1 MIISLLSAPRSVKRA
16 ISLAYDVMVIPLT
29 IYASIAFR
37 IGDLFNP
44 LQAPLLSVTAL
55 TTAITILCF
64 IKFGL
69 YRAIL
74 RFMAHQAVIT
84 VVFCTLISAIALV
97 ITAYFTQLT
106 IAVSGLNSP
115 IDLPRSTPFIYYCL
129 ALIALGTPRML
140 IRSVVHLFLNTH
152 GRKRGKARTPI
163 IIYGAGHSGYQI
175 AASLIQSRSYDVIAF
190 IDDDDKLRNT
200 TVRGITVHS
209 SKEAKHLV
217 DLYNVQ
223 TILLAL
229 GATTKANRRH
239 IVEKLTPLGVRLQT
253 IPTVEDLVYGALQDE
268 DIRDVEIE
276 DLLGR
281 DPIPPRQDLLDKCIR
296 NQVVMV
302 TGAGGSIGSEL
313 CRQIAPEL
321 PSTLLLFEQ
330 SEYALYRIE
339 QELTQSFPDLHVVA
353 VLGSTLNTTQLT
365 QLFKNYR
372 VNTIYHAAAYKH
384 VPLVE
389 QNLIEGVRNNV
400 IGTWRCL
407 KAAVSCKVTNFVL
420 ISTDK
425 AVRPT
430 NVMGATKR
438 VAELLLQGYASN
450 KHTTQLCMVRF
461 GNVLGSSGSVVPL
474 FKQQI
479 QNGGPI
485 TVTHKNITRYFMT
498 IPEAAQLVI
507 QASAMAKGGDIFVL
521 DMGEP
526 VRIWDLAERMVR
538 MSGLTV
544 RSSVNPSGDIEI
556 KQIGLRP
563 GEKLYEELLVSN
575 QVMGTEHPLIMRA
588 HEHHLSWNE
597 TLRLMTELEE
607 ACSTYDILAV
617 KRLIMSMPV
626 HYTPERIEHDLIARQ
641 SNVVSQISN
650 AGDNITAMPSRPKLT
665 SKAD

>member
-1 MIISLLSAPRSVKRA
+1 MIARLLSAPRSVKRS
-16 ISLAYDVMVIPLT
+16 ISLSYDLLVIPLA

-37 IGDLFNP
+37 IGELFNP
-44 LQAPLLSVTAL
+44 LQSQLLLV
-55 TTAITILCF
+55 TAITTCITILSF

-84 VVFCTLISAIALV
+84 VVFCTLISAVTLV
-97 ITAYFTQLT
+97 LTAYFFQLSVV
-106 IAVSGLNSP
+106 VSGLNYP

-129 ALIALGTPRML
+129 ALVALGTPRML
-140 IRSVVHLFLNTH
+140 IRSVVHIFLNT
-152 GRKRGKARTPI
+152 RDKKRNKSKTPI

-175 AASLIQSRSYDVIAF
+175 AASLIQSGSYDVIAF
-190 IDDDDKLRNT
+190 IDDDEKLRNT
-200 TVRGITVHS
+200 TVRGISVHP
-209 SKEAKHLV
+209 SKESKHLV
-217 DLYNVQ
+217 ELYGVQ

-229 GATTKANRRH
+229 GATSKSNRRQ

-253 IPTVEDLVYGALQDE
+253 IPTVEDLVYGALQDD

-296 NQVVMV
+296 HQVVMV

-313 CRQIAPEL
+313 CRQIAPET
-321 PSTLLLFEQ
+321 PSTLILFEQ
-330 SEYALYRIE
+330 NEFALYQIE
-339 QELTQSFPDLHVVA
+339 RELAKSFPKIQLVA
-353 VLGSTLNTTQLT
+353 ILGSTLNSTQLKQVFGT
-365 QLFKNYR
+365 YK
-372 VNTIYHAAAYKH
+372 VDTIYHAAAYKH

-407 KAAVSCKVTNFVL
+407 SAAIECEIKNFVL

-438 VAELLLQGYASN
+438 VAELLLQGYASATD
-450 KHTTQLCMVRF
+450 KTRLCMVRF

-479 QNGGPI
+479 KSGGPI

-544 RSSVNPSGDIEI
+544 RSSMNPGGDIEVE
-556 KQIGLRP
+556 QIGLRP

-575 QVMGTEHPLIMRA
+575 QVLGTEHPLIMRA
-588 HEHHLSWNE
+588 NEHFLDWQE
-597 TLRLMTELEE
+597 TQSLVAKLES
-607 ACSTYDILAV
+607 ACKSYDILEV

-626 HYTPERIEHDLIARQ
+626 HYTPERKEHDLIFGHRNKVTEIGSTAGNVAQLKAR
-641 SNVVSQISN
+641 
-650 AGDNITAMPSRPKLT
+650 AELASRV
-665 SKAD
+665 D

>member
-16 ISLAYDVMVIPLT
+16 ISLTYDIIVIPLA
-29 IYASIAFR
+29 IYVSIAFR
-37 IGDLFNP
+37 IGEFFNP
-44 LQAPLLSVTAL
+44 VQSELILV
-55 TTAITILCF
+55 TAITTSITIYSF

-84 VVFCTLISAIALV
+84 VVFCTLISAITLV
-97 ITAYFTQLT
+97 LASYFTQLS
-106 IAVSGLNSP
+106 ISVDSRSFP

-129 ALIALGTPRML
+129 ALVALGTPRML
-140 IRSVVHLFLNTH
+140 IRSVVHLFLNSR
-152 GRKRGKARTPI
+152 GRRERKTRTPI

-190 IDDDDKLRNT
+190 IDDDEKMRNT

-209 SKEAKHLV
+209 PKEAKHLV
-217 DLYNVQ
+217 DLYGVQ

-229 GATTKANRRH
+229 GATTKARRRQV
-239 IVEKLTPLGVRLQT
+239 VERLTPLGVRLQT
-253 IPTVEDLVYGALQDE
+253 IPTVEDLVYGALQDD

-281 DPIPPRQDLLDKCIR
+281 DPIPPRQDLMDKCIR

-313 CRQIAPEL
+313 CRQIAPES
-321 PSTLLLFEQ
+321 PSALVLFEQ
-330 SEYALYRIE
+330 NEFGLYQIE
-339 QELTQSFPDLHVVA
+339 RELSKSFPNLRLVA
-353 VLGSTLNTTQLT
+353 ILGSTLNRKQLREVI
-365 QLFKNYR
+365 QAYQ
-372 VNTIYHAAAYKH
+372 VDTIYHAAAYKH

-400 IGTWRCL
+400 LGTWECL
-407 KAAVSCKVTNFVL
+407 QAAIESEIRNFVL

-430 NVMGATKR
+430 NVMGASKR
-438 VAELLLQGYASN
+438 VAELLLQGYASTTN
-450 KHTTQLCMVRF
+450 KTRLCMVRF

-479 QNGGPI
+479 QTAGPI

-507 QASAMAKGGDIFVL
+507 QASAMASGGDIFVL

-526 VRIWDLAERMVR
+526 VRIWDLAERMIR

-544 RSSVNPSGDIEI
+544 KSSQNPSGDIEI
-556 KQIGLRP
+556 VQIGLRP

-588 HEHHLSWNE
+588 NEHHLSWQE
-597 TLRLMTELEE
+597 TQKWVAELEY
-607 ACSTYDILAV
+607 ACKSYDIIEV

-626 HYTPERIEHDLIARQ
+626 YYTPERIDYDLLASQREKVRQ
-641 SNVVSQISN
+641 INTPTGNVTPLASRSKTT
-650 AGDNITAMPSRPKLT
+650 NIE
-665 SKAD
+665 